1 MNYTWNIIIRG
12 IFLFLM
18 AADLVCR
25 LNNTALS
32 FLPTLPKVRFGP
44 SISKILLT
52 LSTVSAAH
60 NSISVNPL
68 NFAAF
73 PFLSRLP
80 YFNFFLFP

>member
-1 MNYTWNIIIRG
+1 MNYTWNIIIRR

-60 NSISVNPL
+60 NSISVNLL